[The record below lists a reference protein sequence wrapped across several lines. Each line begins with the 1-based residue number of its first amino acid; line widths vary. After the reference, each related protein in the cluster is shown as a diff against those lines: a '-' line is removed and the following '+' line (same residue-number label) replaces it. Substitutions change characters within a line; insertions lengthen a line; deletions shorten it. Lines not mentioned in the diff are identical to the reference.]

1 MKTHLLTNDQ
11 SFRQILEKE
20 NDESLSM
27 LGWNYLTTLQMMM
40 TLEELTE
47 DMAWFLYGNYDKFTA
62 DPEEDEHEAREEV
75 EVYLKTL
82 EEEDVR
88 ELYYQYVE
96 PLTVLEDLMNTYRSD
111 RITILADIRQC
122 EVDEIERF
130 DLVWAN

>member
-1 MKTHLLTNDQ
+1 MKTHLLTNDHT
-11 SFRQILEKE
+11 FRQILEKE

-27 LGWNYLTTLQMMM
+27 LGWTYLTTLQMML

-47 DMAWFLYGNYDKFTA
+47 DMAWFLYGNYDKFTK
-62 DPEEDEHEAREEV
+62 DPEEDEDVAREEV

-88 ELYYQYVE
+88 ELYFQYVE

-111 RITILADIRQC
+111 RIAILASIRNC
-122 EVDEIERF
+122 AEEEIERF

>member
-62 DPEEDEHEAREEV
+62 DPEEDENEAREEV

-122 EVDEIERF
+122 AEDEIERF